1 MLPIHEVIAN
11 PKAKEIYFT
20 VRKHGT
26 VSKQTLLDES
36 GLTISTLTRI
46 LDELLSQELLV
57 EVGFGESTGGRRPTL
72 YETNPS
78 YAYLLGLEIS
88 RTHAKL
94 VLTDFHL
101 RLLGEHTWSMD
112 AGLTPELLMKSLHR
126 QGLQMLDA
134 ASVQLSRVAGLGI
147 GAVGPLDR
155 TAGVILNPAHFPA
168 EGWSQVHIKEQL
180 EQRLGVPV
188 YLDNGANTALLGE
201 YWAGSNRMQQH
212 LLYLHAGI
220 GLRSAIMNDGRL
232 LYGIIDTEGAVGQ
245 MIIDRAGVPPQLPGG
260 NAGAW
265 ESYVSVRTL
274 EGQAREAWRMG
285 SSTSLRAL
293 AEHAEALEF
302 VHLLEALRERDPVM
316 VRLFDEMAVA
326 CGIGLANLINI
337 LHPEEVIL
345 GGPLFLAADFYE
357 TATRIALE
365 RTYYRG
371 QYNVRFT
378 RSSLGERAV
387 ATGACALVL
396 HQLTS

>member
-1 MLPIHEVIAN
+1 MPIHEVIAN
-11 PKAKEIYFT
+11 PKAREIYFT

-112 AGLTPELLMKSLHR
+112 AGLTPELLMESLHR

-155 TAGVILNPAHFPA
+155 TAGVILNPARFPA

-201 YWAGSNRMQQH
+201 YWAGSNRMHQH

-232 LYGIIDTEGAVGQ
+232 LYGMTDTEGAVGQ
-245 MIIDRAGVPPQLPGG
+245 MIIDLPGVPPQIPGG

-274 EGQAREAWRMG
+274 EGQAREAWRLD

>member
-1 MLPIHEVIAN
+1 M
-11 PKAKEIYFT
+11 
-20 VRKHGT
+20 
-26 VSKQTLLDES
+26 
-36 GLTISTLTRI
+36 
-46 LDELLSQELLV
+46 
-57 EVGFGESTGGRRPTL
+57 
-72 YETNPS
+72 
-78 YAYLLGLEIS
+78 
-88 RTHAKL
+88 
-94 VLTDFHL
+94 
-101 RLLGEHTWSMD
+101 
-112 AGLTPELLMKSLHR
+112 
-126 QGLQMLDA
+126 
-134 ASVQLSRVAGLGI
+134 
-147 GAVGPLDR
+147 
-155 TAGVILNPAHFPA
+155 
-168 EGWSQVHIKEQL
+168 
-180 EQRLGVPV
+180 PV

-245 MIIDRAGVPPQLPGG
+245 MIIDRAGVPPQIPGG

-274 EGQAREAWRMG
+274 EGQAREAWRLG

-293 AEHAEALEF
+293 AEHEEALEF
-302 VHLLEALRERDPVM
+302 AHLLEALQERDPVM

-357 TATRIALE
+357 TATQIALE